1 MTVWYSHVRNRE
13 KQMETVSPVIME
25 LNTVVVII
33 GTTVTAVLALV
44 GLVWTIVHTTV
55 NRSENRLRE
64 DRRDS
69 ENRLQQASKD
79 AHAQIGERID
89 RIEAGNV
96 RIEKKVDEL
105 LMRQGIGSPPEPS
118 GSTRDRS

>member
-1 MTVWYSHVRNRE
+1 
-13 KQMETVSPVIME
+13 METVSPVIME

-89 RIEAGNV
+89 RVEAGNV

-118 GSTRDRS
+118 GSTPDRS